1 MQTPSYM
8 QTPSRPVLSNQ
19 ADIHE
24 SLDKTVL
31 RHLTSENL
39 RPIADHSLKAFD
51 QAIGFLQTAPER
63 PWILDACCGVGDST
77 RALARQFPDHLV
89 LGVDKSIKRLQTE
102 RQDPEPGNMLLLRT
116 DLNDFYRLAASHG
129 LRPDRHYILYPN
141 PWPKAAHLK
150 RRWHGAPVFPAIV
163 AVGGIMELRSNWD
176 VYLREFAR
184 ALELADVK
192 SVIEPYEA
200 TDPITPFERKYRDSG
215 QPLWRL
221 KVHP

>member
-1 MQTPSYM
+1 M
-8 QTPSRPVLSNQ
+8 
-19 ADIHE
+19 
-24 SLDKTVL
+24 
-31 RHLTSENL
+31 
-39 RPIADHSLKAFD
+39 
-51 QAIGFLQTAPER
+51 
-63 PWILDACCGVGDST
+63 DACCGVGDST